1 MPLKVSDGMGAWI
14 KDFQKSD
21 APQFKGKSAKE
32 RRDQAI
38 AAYLSAKKENVKSA
52 DKKPQN
58 YTGPDGKIRTRMVPV
73 DKDVVK
79 EDMTFKVDI
88 EGLPSLFISGN
99 SPGQVKNHLRKLIK
113 QPSMIK
119 SVDRQT
125 KHDVKKMYRQKAQGK
140 GLDENSPIPVNELSP
155 DTMKAYRK
163 AATRSNYSAAQKY
176 ARVAGSPTGKKYK
189 KKEMDRQDDIM
200 RRRKS
205 GIAKVD
211 KKIGIGEDLNERTPI
226 KPVVTDRKQKN
237 LKIPNPNYKSKHIR
251 PEKKKR
257 DIYRETNGKL
267 DYGTD
272 ASVALMKKK
281 TPGQTNEGNGLWANI
296 HAKRRRGERMRKPGE
311 KGAPTQDAL
320 KRARGEGKGF
330 QPAMMLNPKTKA
342 EIIKNRHGKKS
353 TNEKLTIGKI
363 RRAAYKTGKVLGD
376 VQAVKKNKVGK
387 RIMRRAAGK
396 ATGKL
401 LGKLFK

>member
-38 AAYLSAKKENVKSA
+38 AAYLSAKNEDVKSA

-58 YTGPDGKIRTRMVPV
+58 YTGPDGKVRTRMVPV

-189 KKEMDRQDDIM
+189 KKEMDKQDNIM

-211 KKIGIGEDLNERTPI
+211 KKIGVGEA
-226 KPVVTDRKQKN
+226 
-237 LKIPNPNYKSKHIR
+237 
-251 PEKKKR
+251 
-257 DIYRETNGKL
+257 NGKL

-320 KRARGEGKGF
+320 RRARGEGKGF